1 MTTDNS
7 TDLYLS
13 KGTCYFG
20 AGQLADSHYIP
31 CGNADLE
38 GPQACCYEYD
48 YCLSSNT
55 CWDPDTVVTY
65 IAGCTDELFRSSK
78 CPQRNNYPDQ
88 QWVALARCDGADI
101 DLWTG
106 CAYHPDEIELVK
118 ENCDCNK
125 TNVLIQNPNGK
136 DSFDEIG
143 RLPNRTEQAIAYNPT
158 VVPSAITSDDSGSGG
173 GGLSGGAKAGIAI
186 GVILIVL
193 LAAGAGWFL
202 WRRNKKQKDDAARAE
217 LGASAPYGGTE
228 KSEMSG
234 STQYGG
240 TQASEVGEGG
250 FSPNSGQK
258 SELSGQ
264 REILEMESPD
274 QVHQRLGSELE
285 SPSGYSGLGSS
296 NGGSQAGY
304 SGIDQRTMSGGSE
317 YGHHH
322 QGGVHQ
328 SMTNGSDPISQPQPM
343 AEVQRPRYY

>member
-1 MTTDNS
+1 MSDNS

-78 CPQRNNYPDQ
+78 CPQRIDYPDQ
-88 QWVALARCDGADI
+88 QWVALARCDGDDI

-106 CAYHPDEIELVK
+106 CAYHPDKIELEK
-118 ENCDCNK
+118 ENCNCNK
-125 TNVLIQNPNGK
+125 SNVLIQNPNGK

-158 VVPSAITSDDSGSGG
+158 VIPSAIVTDDSGSGGGG

-186 GVILIVL
+186 GVILGVL
-193 LAAGAGWFL
+193 LLAGAAFFM
-202 WRRNKKQKDDAARAE
+202 WRRNKKRNADAAE
-217 LGASAPYGGTE
+217 LGASSNYGGTE
-228 KSEMSG
+228 KSEMGG

-250 FSPNSGQK
+250 FSPGSGQK

-274 QVHQRLGSELE
+274 HVHQRLGSELE

-296 NGGSQAGY
+296 TSGSQAAY
-304 SGIDQRTMSGGSE
+304 SGIDQRTMSGASE
-317 YGHHH
+317 YGHH
-322 QGGVHQ
+322 QGHAGMNPSSTIDSEQ
-328 SMTNGSDPISQPQPM
+328 ISQPQPV
-343 AEVQRPRYY
+343 AEPPRRRFF